1 MGRILRDRR
10 LIGEKVFKS
19 GRVAKGYFPRVIRT
33 KLWETVQALVD
44 EKPGGTGRGDSCR
57 NILQGLTRC
66 TCGGTLVLAGRSQ
79 GQDDW

>member
-10 LIGEKVFKS
+10 LIGEGFKS

-44 EKPGGTGRGDSCR
+44 EKPGGTGRGDECR
-57 NILQGLTRC
+57 TSFRVNKC
-66 TCGGTLVLAGRSQ
+66 TCGGTVLAGRSQ